1 MPKPSATNPQRPK
14 FEDAL
19 AQIESIIERIEAG
32 EIGLEESLV
41 EYERGVGLIQHC
53 RDTLDN
59 ARKKVEDL
67 TSKLEAAGDEADD
80 ESEANEDEEHVTE
93 E

>member
-1 MPKPSATNPQRPK
+1 MAKSSTPQRPK

-19 AQIESIIERIEAG
+19 AQIESIIDRIEAG

-53 RDTLDN
+53 RETLDK

-67 TSKLEAAGDEADD
+67 TSKLEAASDVEEEDD
-80 ESEANEDEEHVTE
+80 PDLNEDEERAIE